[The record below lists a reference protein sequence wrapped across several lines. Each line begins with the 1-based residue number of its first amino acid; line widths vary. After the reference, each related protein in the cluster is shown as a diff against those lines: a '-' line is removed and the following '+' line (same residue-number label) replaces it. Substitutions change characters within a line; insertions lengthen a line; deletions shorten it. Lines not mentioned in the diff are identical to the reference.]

1 MFSIDP
7 DLDSLATDLSS
18 AVVADPAAALAT
30 WTDSL
35 AALDAPMKAAAH
47 RMAAAAFTQ
56 HWEAQQALA
65 RIPAG
70 AALLREWTDER
81 GFRPMLPRL
90 PFLSQ
95 RAAYQYCASLVLRR
109 ASPAAVAAFKQ
120 GRLMVLGLRRDTST
134 LVNDGRGAYDDHIVV
149 LNGWRARGSVAFFPG
164 NTEPSAQYAH
174 RAQKQAGQLI
184 DARYKG
190 VAAKPASHV
199 AGEDVNKDGIKDAGR
214 LRAGTYFFREKPDGF
229 LGARAFRSAENQT
242 VERDTDGDG
251 RFLLSDPSRIDAKH
265 VGRTM
270 YIHRGGADNAPVV
283 NTWSAGCQTIPGNH
297 YGHFLSAMGQRPS
310 FYYVLIDGE

>member
-1 MFSIDP
+1 MISIDP
-7 DLDSLATDLSS
+7 DLDQLATDLAS
-18 AVVADPAAALAT
+18 AVVGDAASALAT

-35 AALDAPMKAAAH
+35 ALLDPSMKAAAH
-47 RMAAAAFTQ
+47 RLAASAFAAD
-56 HWEAQQALA
+56 WSARQALA
-65 RIPAG
+65 RVPAG
-70 AALLREWTDER
+70 TALLREWSDDR
-81 GFRPMLPRL
+81 LFRPSLPRL

-95 RAAYQYCASLVLRR
+95 RAAYQYCASLVLQR
-109 ASPAAVAAFKQ
+109 ASAPAVNAFKQ
-120 GRLMVLGLRRDTST
+120 GRLLVLGLRRDTST
-134 LVNDGRGAYDDHIVV
+134 LVNGGRGAYDDHIVV
-149 LNGWRARGSVAFFPG
+149 LNGWRRRGSVAFFPG

-174 RAQKQAGQLI
+174 RAQKQAGQLL
-184 DARYKG
+184 DARYSG

-251 RFLLSDPSRIDAKH
+251 RFLMNDPSRIDAKH

-270 YIHRGGADNAPVV
+270 YIHWGGADNVPVV
-283 NTWSAGCQTIPGNH
+283 NTWSAGCQTIPKNH
-297 YGHFLSAMGQRPS
+297 FGSFLSAMGPRPS

>member
-1 MFSIDP
+1 MISIDP
-7 DLDSLATDLSS
+7 DLDQLATDLSS
-18 AVVADPAAALAT
+18 RVVGDPAGALST
-30 WTDSL
+30 WTEGL
-35 AALDAPMKAAAH
+35 ALLDPPMKAAAH
-47 RMAAAAFTQ
+47 RMAAAALASR
-56 HWEAQQALA
+56 WPAREALA
-65 RIPAG
+65 RAPGG
-70 AALLREWTDER
+70 AALLREWSEDR
-81 GFRPMLPRL
+81 LYRPALPRL
-90 PFLSQ
+90 PFLSK
-95 RAAYQYCASLVLRR
+95 RAAYQYCASLVLQR
-109 ASPAAVAAFKQ
+109 ASAPAVNAFKQ
-120 GRLMVLGLRRDTST
+120 GRLLVLGLRRDTST

-149 LNGWRARGSVAFFPG
+149 LNGWRRRGSVAFFPG

-174 RAQKQAGQLI
+174 RAQKQGGQLI

-199 AGEDVNKDGIKDAGR
+199 AGEDVNQDGIKDAGR

-270 YIHRGGADNAPVV
+270 YIHWGGADDAPVL
-283 NTWSAGCQTIPGNH
+283 NTWSAGCQTIPKNH
-297 YGHFLSAMGQRPS
+297 FAGFLSAVGPRPS